1 MDLINII
8 MILLGVIQILVIGF
22 VGLLWFNF
30 KAMIL
35 KIEKLD
41 NEVQDVRLNVSKTL
55 NEVLIAIKELEIKF
69 LGNCEAKHQK
79 LEDNILS
86 QMKKQ

>member
-1 MDLINII
+1 MDLTQII
-8 MILLGVIQILVIGF
+8 MILLGVIQILVVGF

-30 KAMIL
+30 KQMIT
-35 KIEKLD
+35 KVEKLEGEI
-41 NEVQDVRLNVSKTL
+41 NDVRLNVSKTL
-55 NEVLIAIKELEIKF
+55 NEVLLAIKELEIKF

-79 LEDNILS
+79 LEDNILA